1 MREKLLQ
8 LPYLYCTVGSKHTG
22 ECHRKRDS
30 ARSLGAFLRVL
41 HVDNFGYWNQVRQTH
56 EHPNTALEVDR
67 LDLSREAD
75 VQVPR

>member
-8 LPYLYCTVGSKHTG
+8 LSYLYCTVGSEHAR
-22 ECHRKRDS
+22 ECHGKWDS
-30 ARSLGAFLRVL
+30 ARSLGAVLRVL
-41 HVDNFGYWNQVRQTH
+41 HVDDSGYWYQVRQTH
-56 EHPNTALEVDR
+56 EHPNPALEVDR